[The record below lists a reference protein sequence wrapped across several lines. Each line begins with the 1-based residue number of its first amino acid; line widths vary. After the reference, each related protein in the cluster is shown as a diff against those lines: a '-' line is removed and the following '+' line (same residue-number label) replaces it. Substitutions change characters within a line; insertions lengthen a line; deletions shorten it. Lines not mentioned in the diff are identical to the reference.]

1 MKNLQGEPMS
11 TEMQQTIADFITQK
25 ILKQPKRVIRPDESL
40 ISGGLIDSFSLVDL
54 ALFVEDTFGVRIA
67 DSELNASTFDS
78 IDQLVS
84 LIVSRQ
90 KK

>member
-1 MKNLQGEPMS
+1 MS
-11 TEMQQTIADFITQK
+11 TEVHQSISDFIVK
-25 ILKQPKRVIRPDESL
+25 SILKQPKRVIQPGDAL
-40 ISGGLIDSFSLVDL
+40 ISSGLIDSFSLVDL

-78 IDQLVS
+78 IDQLVN
-84 LIVSRQ
+84 LIQARQ

>member
-1 MKNLQGEPMS
+1 MS
-11 TEMQQTIADFITQK
+11 TEMQQTISDFIVKT
-25 ILKQPKRVIRPDESL
+25 ILKQPKRVIQPADAL
-40 ISGGLIDSFSLVDL
+40 ISSGLIDSFSLVDL

-78 IDQLVS
+78 IEQLAN
-84 LIVSRQ
+84 LIQARQ